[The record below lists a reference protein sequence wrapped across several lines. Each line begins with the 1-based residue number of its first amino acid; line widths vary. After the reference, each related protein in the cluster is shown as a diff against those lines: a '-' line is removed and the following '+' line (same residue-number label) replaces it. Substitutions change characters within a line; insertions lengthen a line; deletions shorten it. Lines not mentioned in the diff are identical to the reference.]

1 MTRILA
7 DLTLSFPPEGEP
19 IVWLCAGF
27 GCLAL
32 AFWGGG

>member
-1 MTRILA
+1 MTQILA

-19 IVWLCAGF
+19 LLWITAAAGL
-27 GCLAL
+27 LAL